1 LLGRDSSCNNL
12 AFVENHLMGRIKVGT
27 RNGKMFYRVYGMLG
41 GMECALFNVNETL
54 PSIIWWRQENQ
65 SLMKE

>member
-1 LLGRDSSCNNL
+1 
-12 AFVENHLMGRIKVGT
+12 MGRIKVRT